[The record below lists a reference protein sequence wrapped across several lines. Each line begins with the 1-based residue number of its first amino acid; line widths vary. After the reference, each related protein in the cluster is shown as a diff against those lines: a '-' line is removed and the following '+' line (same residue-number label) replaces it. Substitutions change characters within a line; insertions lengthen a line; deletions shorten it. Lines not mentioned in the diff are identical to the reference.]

1 MVGFRDNLLII
12 NQFLKMKN
20 KFLIGFFLIVFIG
33 TASAQEFTFPVLEGY
48 KKTTNYP
55 VFGPENLWD
64 FINGAADT
72 YLAYG
77 FINLH
82 VAEYKKGKN
91 VIKLEIYRHSD
102 NTMAFGIYST
112 ERSSSFRFINLGAQG
127 YIADGAIN
135 FFKGNYYVKIRTY
148 SKSEK
153 TLRSTESLALK
164 VANMLEGNSEMPA
177 MLSQFPETGKKVN
190 DETFINESVLGH
202 KFLNKAFKASYE
214 LGNDNFSVFI
224 MANNSPEETRKSVEA
239 FLAATGM
246 DAAEAESGR
255 YMLKDGYNGTV
266 FLAWKGNMI
275 VIISGLSQDQSEV
288 ADQYT
293 SEILK

>member
-1 MVGFRDNLLII
+1 
-12 NQFLKMKN
+12 N
-20 KFLIGFFLIVFIG
+20 KFLIGFFLIVLFG
-33 TASAQEFTFPVLEGY
+33 SATAQEFVLPELEGF

-77 FINLH
+77 FVDLH

-112 ERSSSFRFINLGAQG
+112 ERSPSFRFMNLGAQG

-153 TLRSTESLALK
+153 TLQSTESLALR
-164 VANMLEGNSEMPA
+164 VANMLEGGSEMPA
-177 MLSQFPETGKKVN
+177 VLSKFPEIGRKMN
-190 DETFINESVLGH
+190 EETYINESVLGH
-202 KFLNKAFKASYE
+202 KFLNKAYKAIYE
-214 LGNDNFSVFI
+214 IGSDNFSIFI
-224 MANNSPEETRKSVEA
+224 MENSSTEEARKSVEA
-239 FLAATGM
+239 YLAATGI
-246 DAAEAESGR
+246 DAVESGSGK

-266 FLAWKGNMI
+266 FLAWKDNLI
-275 VIISGLSQDQSEV
+275 VIISGLSKDQTEI
-288 ADQYT
+288 ADRYT